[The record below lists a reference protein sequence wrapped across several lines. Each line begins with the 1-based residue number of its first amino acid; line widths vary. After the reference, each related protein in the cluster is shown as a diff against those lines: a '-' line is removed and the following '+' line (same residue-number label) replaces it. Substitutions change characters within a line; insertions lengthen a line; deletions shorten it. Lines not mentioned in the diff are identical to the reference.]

1 MKLVPLVAA
10 FLLAAIAGCTSN
22 DPKTK
27 MRQSTREFNDATSV
41 LTTIKDAATFETA
54 KPKLRKHF
62 AWLRQQNREN
72 QARTGNKQPGIK
84 DSQIAMKEFETLS
97 KEPEF
102 KELTDALMRYAAEL
116 LRVTVAVPG
125 FKQFQDEE
133 MAKG

>member
-1 MKLVPLVAA
+1 MKLVALGAA
-10 FLLAAIAGCTSN
+10 FLLVAIAGCTSN
-22 DPKTK
+22 DPKAK

-41 LTTIKDAATFETA
+41 LTTIKDAATFEAA

-72 QARTGNKQPGIK
+72 QARAGNKQPRSK
-84 DSQIAMKEFETLS
+84 DSQIAMKEFEALS

-102 KELTDALMRYAAEL
+102 KELTDALMRYVAEVM
-116 LRVTVAVPG
+116 RVTMAAPG

>member
-22 DPKTK
+22 DSKAK

-41 LTTIKDAATFETA
+41 LTTIKDAATFESA

-72 QARTGNKQPGIK
+72 QTRAGNKPPDSK

>member
-1 MKLVPLVAA
+1 MKLVPLAAA
-10 FLLAAIAGCTSN
+10 FLLVALVGCTSN
-22 DPKTK
+22 DPKAK
-27 MRQSTREFNDATSV
+27 LRQSTREFNDATSV

-72 QARTGNKQPGIK
+72 QARAGKQPGSK
-84 DSQIAMKEFETLS
+84 DSRIAMKEFEALS

-102 KELTDALMRYAAEL
+102 KDLTDALMRYVAEVM
-116 LRVTVAVPG
+116 RVTIAVPA

-133 MAKG
+133 MAK